1 MNTTRQ
7 LAHILLCRAIFTV
20 FLIDCWYN
28 TNNYDLNT
36 SMATTTTTVEA
47 FVAPSIHHKVSN
59 HPHERDDHQ
68 NSPQQQSQH
77 NHHSLIPSQIFRPNN
92 LKRKPC
98 KVSTTNE
105 FMMLPTSTASGT
117 QYPHVVSQQQLLPH
131 HLTQQQSHSIA
142 ASMAISRTPPPLY
155 ASVPATTTTTT
166 TAEAT
171 NTVSTTDG
179 NLKRGRRRNRTQ
191 RKKRAALAEKKS
203 FSATTAVTTTSTSV
217 QPFDSDYATIPMEE
231 NIATSNS
238 SVIHQF
244 PTSGNLPDIYWRS
257 IPMEH
262 LRHHPNFVP
271 LPEPTTIQTLRTFDD
286 VKLFRQESW
295 QWDTL
300 HHGRCTTSQAVAA
313 LGFLEGKVGEEL
325 GVPLSW
331 RRGGTGAFVRLCVT
345 PLRTLDEM
353 NEILIVPKDNNTNS
367 STSPAAPVQS
377 PKSAKESSIWI
388 QQAESHMK
396 LSDSVRI
403 GFAAQYQYCLTS
415 VQQQDRKKYAR
426 KISQNENM
434 SKSIRMMWGNTQEAT
449 SLLTAINY
457 FTKLD
462 PGFRLEEVGMCGAGL
477 SLNITSSASINTNH
491 SNESI
496 TTISSS
502 LLIGATPDGILRHS
516 DGLIEVLE
524 VKNHC
529 PFFSSSFHSGKG
541 TKNKSG
547 VRKRFTIGSM
557 PFDDKSN
564 GVFAHYVPQLQL
576 EMLCVGPECQSA
588 VMIRQTATAGA
599 VILRMHRDNE
609 WIEEMLYWLHRFQL
623 DYVEPKKPPPK
634 NFFWDSP
641 NLSDRA
647 QYRRFVNKT
656 KEIRNSRVE
665 LVARIHNDEIQR
677 MGDHTSLFL
686 D

>member
-1 MNTTRQ
+1 MTATAAAAATFVVTAPPTT
-7 LAHILLCRAIFTV
+7 H
-20 FLIDCWYN
+20 
-28 TNNYDLNT
+28 
-36 SMATTTTTVEA
+36 
-47 FVAPSIHHKVSN
+47 PKVSLVI
-59 HPHERDDHQ
+59 RDDDHQ
-68 NSPQQQSQH
+68 RPTPI
-77 NHHSLIPSQIFRPNN
+77 LVPSQIFRPNN
-92 LKRKPC
+92 MLKRKSSKAITNHSMLPAASTTSSGVAFAPTSPSSQGVTPLTLLPRHHTQQRSHSTQ
-98 KVSTTNE
+98 VSTA
-105 FMMLPTSTASGT
+105 TAT
-117 QYPHVVSQQQLLPH
+117 ARSQP
-131 HLTQQQSHSIA
+131 A
-142 ASMAISRTPPPLY
+142 PLY
-155 ASVPATTTTTT
+155 NSLQTTTTTT
-166 TAEAT
+166 TTTTTSNEIT
-171 NTVSTTDG
+171 TTDG

-191 RKKRAALAEKKS
+191 RKKQAAMAEKKAAAAAAATATGTSRVDLLPYDS
-203 FSATTAVTTTSTSV
+203 FLMTAPMDDVTVRS
-217 QPFDSDYATIPMEE
+217 
-231 NIATSNS
+231 NATSAS
-238 SVIHQF
+238 THFQ
-244 PTSGNLPDIYWRS
+244 TSGNLPDIYWRS

-262 LRHHPNFVP
+262 LRHHPNFIA
-271 LPEPTTIQTLRTFDD
+271 LPEPNTIRQLHSMDD
-286 VKLFRQESW
+286 VRKFRQESW

-313 LGFLEGKVGEEL
+313 LGFLEHKVGEEL

-331 RRGGTGAFVRLCVT
+331 RRGGTGAFVRLSVT

-353 NEILIVPKDNNTNS
+353 NSILVVPHVDDGDHPTNI
-367 STSPAAPVQS
+367 TTAATRSHVS
-377 PKSAKESSIWI
+377 GMESSLWRRPKVSNM
-388 QQAESHMK
+388 EP
-396 LSDSVRI
+396 SDAVRI
-403 GFAAQYQYCLTS
+403 GFAAQYQYRITS
-415 VQQQDRKKYAR
+415 EQQQDRKKYAR

-449 SLLTAINY
+449 AVLTAINY

-477 SLNITSSASINTNH
+477 SLNVTSSTENRNNGTH
-491 SNESI
+491 HNESAAI
-496 TTISSS
+496 ISSS

-516 DGLIEVLE
+516 NGLIEVLE

-529 PFFSSSFHSGKG
+529 PFFSNSFHNGKG
-541 TKNKSG
+541 IKNKGG

-599 VILRMHRDNE
+599 IILRMHRDNE

-623 DYVEPKKPPPK
+623 DFVESKKPPPK
-634 NFFWDSP
+634 NFFWDAP
-641 NLSDRA
+641 NLNDRA
-647 QYRRFVNKT
+647 RYRRFANRT

-677 MGDHTSLFL
+677 MGDHASLFL